1 MTGPIGAWR
10 KVFLHPTTSPFF
22 SFLLTQP
29 CIYPLRITMILK
41 SHFLQK
47 KAEHLMIVD
56 GLVRARG
63 NCLHP
68 RPRSTIRKW
77 FLKSTSNNV
86 WVSFEISMTVYCG
99 IQPKL
104 QITQL
109 SADAGLSQGT
119 IPQQR
124 NSFLESWNRPR
135 TWYLTR
141 HGDPA
146 RHLIKLLVTSTLAV

>member
-86 WVSFEISMTVYCG
+86 
-99 IQPKL
+99 
-104 QITQL
+104 
-109 SADAGLSQGT
+109 
-119 IPQQR
+119 
-124 NSFLESWNRPR
+124 
-135 TWYLTR
+135 
-141 HGDPA
+141 
-146 RHLIKLLVTSTLAV
+146 

>member
-29 CIYPLRITMILK
+29 CTYPLRIHHDLEK
-41 SHFLQK
+41 SFPSK
-47 KAEHLMIVD
+47 EAEHLMIVD

-86 WVSFEISMTVYCG
+86 
-99 IQPKL
+99 
-104 QITQL
+104 
-109 SADAGLSQGT
+109 
-119 IPQQR
+119 
-124 NSFLESWNRPR
+124 
-135 TWYLTR
+135 
-141 HGDPA
+141 
-146 RHLIKLLVTSTLAV
+146 